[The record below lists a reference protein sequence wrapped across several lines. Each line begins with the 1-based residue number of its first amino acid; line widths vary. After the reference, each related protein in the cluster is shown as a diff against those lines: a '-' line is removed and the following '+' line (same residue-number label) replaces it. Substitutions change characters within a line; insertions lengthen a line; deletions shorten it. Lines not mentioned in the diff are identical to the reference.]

1 MDLFDKFDKV
11 RQDMDAEVKTS
22 YKWVVLAAVIGLV
35 VLLMFYVMN

>member
-22 YKWVVLAAVIGLV
+22 YKWVVLAAIIGLV
-35 VLLMFYVMN
+35 VLLMFYVMM